1 MALIVP
7 YQTNGFARRAMIQRA
22 MTSVGTRAAGRPTF
36 AIADPHRTVQPVT
49 RGFGDLCCNDCPPT
63 VDYEAA
69 RLGLGALG
77 ATTTAGAIG
86 GAKIGA
92 SVGSAIPV
100 VGTAIGAI
108 LGGIGGAIASAF
120 SRQDQEVQ
128 NFDQAQAISK
138 ANGPEAVVN
147 IANKY
152 LVLAGLFDLQ
162 PSQIKGNIPFYK
174 QYGRMGEQKFVTD
187 MMTLIYQAA
196 QSGRITANDTPQS
209 VYQNIVLPW
218 MNSWGKGALQ
228 DSNGE
233 MITWILIGM
242 IAEYVSGLQTRW
254 YARGGDYPFGSLP
267 KFSLPAPPQAVLPP
281 TQPPPAQQ
289 LPPAVNPATA
299 CAAPYV
305 WNGSQCVLPAST
317 PASAPNPVPTQ
328 TPASCVS
335 PYVWNGTQCV
345 LPAAAVPP
353 SQNPGTAPSVPAGF
367 QVVGTD
373 ANGNAIFSNPQGVLY
388 SWTGSG
394 MQIWSGQ
401 LATNSSA
408 AAQMQAALQ
417 NALAQGQSSAQA
429 AAAALQQAQSAGVA
443 NTPQLQDQ
451 VAQQVA
457 ATSAA
462 PVQPIAAGIGT
473 GTIGLLVGGG
483 IILSL
488 LLAKRQESKGRSRG

>member
-7 YQTNGFARRAMIQRA
+7 YQTAGFARRQMIQRA
-22 MTSVGTRAAGRPTF
+22 MTSVGTRAAGRPVF
-36 AIADPHRTVQPVT
+36 AIADPRRTIQPVT
-49 RGFGDLCCNDCPPT
+49 RGFGALGCDDCVPT
-63 VDYEAA
+63 VDYNIAK
-69 RLGLGALG
+69 RGLGTLG
-77 ATTTAGAIG
+77 ASTVQGAAK
-86 GAKIGA
+86 GASVGA
-92 SVGSAIPV
+92 SVGSYVPV
-100 VGTAIGAI
+100 IGTAIGAI

-128 NFDQAQAISK
+128 NFDQAQAIAR
-138 ANGPEAVVN
+138 ANGPQAVVN

-162 PSQIKGNIPFYK
+162 PKQIKGNIPFYT
-174 QYGRMGEQKFVTD
+174 QYGRMGEQRFVAD
-187 MMTLIYQAA
+187 MMTRIYQAA
-196 QSGRITANDTPQS
+196 QSGQITGSDTPQS
-209 VYQNIVLPW
+209 VYQKVVLPW
-218 MNSWGKGALQ
+218 MNNFGKGSLQ
-228 DSNGE
+228 DSNAE

-242 IAEYVSGLQTRW
+242 IAEYIGGFQTRW
-254 YARGGDYPFGSLP
+254 YSRGGQNEFGSLP
-267 KFSLPAPPQAVLPP
+267 KFALPLPPSAVLPP
-281 TQPPPAQQ
+281 ALPPPAQQ
-289 LPPAVNPATA
+289 MPVNPATA
-299 CAAPYV
+299 CASPYV

-328 TPASCVS
+328 TPASCTS

-345 LPAAAVPP
+345 LPASAVPP
-353 SQNPGTAPSVPAGF
+353 SQNPGTTPTVPAGF

-373 ANGNAIFSNPQGVLY
+373 SSGNAIFSNPQGVLY
-388 SWTGSG
+388 TWTGAG
-394 MQIWSGQ
+394 MQIWAGQ
-401 LATNSSA
+401 LASNSSP

-417 NALAQGQSSAQA
+417 NALAQGQSTAQA
-429 AAAALQQAQSAGVA
+429 AAAALQQAQTAGVA

-462 PVQPIAAGIGT
+462 PVQPVAAGFGT

-488 LLAKRQESKGRSRG
+488 LLAKMQPSKGRGRRG